1 MADLN
6 QPPGKAQTHD
16 AIAAFDALWAD
27 YPARNGSN
35 PKIKAFRAWKARI
48 DEGYSDAEMH
58 SGTRRYAAWCAAT
71 GKLNTE
77 FVQQASTF
85 LGPQKGF
92 AEPWD
97 LPATPTATNPLNGI
111 DRFDAHAKHARLV
124 AANQAAMA
132 EWLAQED
139 SANPWGI
146 TVLQPPELSH
156 ATH

>member
-146 TVLQPPELSH
+146 TVLQPPELTH